1 MSTSCH
7 SFLPV
12 RGAGAFASVLA
23 LATTAFLAPTAHAAI
38 DTLYTNF
45 SAGSYDT
52 VQNYILTGTNNEVI
66 TAYAAQFT
74 PTVAGVTSGAT
85 IVPTANFAM
94 TTATSAA
101 ATTNTCATGAVR
113 APAMRITRAIA
124 TRPST
129 ATATT

>member
-45 SAGSYDT
+45 NAGSYDT

-74 PTVAGVTSGAT
+74 PTVAGTVTAVDLALASTVGSTIMNVSLLTDTGSNTPSGT
-85 IVPTANFAM
+85 VLF
-94 TTATSAA
+94 SASGPIDA
-101 ATTNTCATGAVR
+101 QGIYTFSSA
-113 APAMRITRAIA
+113 
-124 TRPST
+124 
-129 ATATT
+129 